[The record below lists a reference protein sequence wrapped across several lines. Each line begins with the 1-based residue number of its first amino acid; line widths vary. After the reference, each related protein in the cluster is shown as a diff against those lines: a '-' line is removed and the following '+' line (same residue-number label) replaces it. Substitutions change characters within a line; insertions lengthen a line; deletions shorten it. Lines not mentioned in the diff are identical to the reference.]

1 MEEIPNEVAGYAVTL
16 VLVLLNVGVNVGIV
30 RDVGTVLENTCVVDA
45 VNVLP

>member
-16 VLVLLNVGVNVGIV
+16 VLLNVGVNVGIV
-30 RDVGTVLENTCVVDA
+30 RDVDTVLENTCVIDA